1 MSEKEEYYKDIN
13 KYYYEEENEKKEE
26 NNYFDEQEK
35 IFFNITT
42 INELY
47 TDTFESYKNGE
58 DIIFDPYIFKNLS
71 RNKFIDWVLNK
82 LN

>member
-1 MSEKEEYYKDIN
+1 MEKEEYYKDIN
-13 KYYYEEENEKKEE
+13 KYYEEEDKKDNEENE
-26 NNYFDEQEK
+26 EK
-35 IFFNITT
+35 TIDITI

-47 TDTFESYKNGE
+47 IDTFESYKKGE

-71 RNKFIDWVLNK
+71 QDKFIDWVLNK